1 MKSSPSRPLG
11 LLHLALITA
20 LLGAPLF
27 AAERLPQL
35 PSSDWVSGVKPLRA
49 VSLNALNMQARQ
61 AIQLKPRLP
70 LAAENDALAL
80 EAAAAS
86 IEPGRVPNYLRALA
100 TLPSAATPFAQLLK
114 TAVYSGTLSPETKL
128 AMGVR
133 VAQLHRSAYVGAH
146 TQRWLRGSA
155 GGARW
160 INSLNANKTDA
171 LSASDRLALRYA
183 ELLTQSI
190 HGVDEAEF
198 DRLRAHFN
206 DSQIVELTL
215 TTCFWNYFTRLSAG
229 WNLPV
234 EAWVLPTAKTVF
246 SPPSS
251 VFQAPF
257 ARVSLISPAEVA
269 ALVESRSLAAVRKST
284 PGAAP
289 NAPTTDK
296 PAPVVNSVRAMSHVP
311 AFGSAWFNY
320 WRAVREVEATET
332 SVGREML
339 LQVSFAV
346 SMANGCRYCTLHQVQ
361 NLRRLNVD
369 PAKLVAMKKDDAMLT
384 LRERAAV
391 VFARKLTRDP
401 ASVTDADVARLEKE
415 LGSTGAKEV
424 ILQTSAFSFMNR
436 FTDGLNLPSED
447 EAIKIYSE
455 VYGTK

>member
-1 MKSSPSRPLG
+1 MKLSSSRPLG

-20 LLGAPLF
+20 LLAAPLF
-27 AAERLPQL
+27 AAETQL
-35 PSSDWVSGVKPLRA
+35 PAGDWVSGVKPLK
-49 VSLNALNMQARQ
+49 VVPLSALDAQMRQ
-61 AIQLKPRLP
+61 ATQLKPRLP
-70 LAAENDALAL
+70 LTAENDALAL

-128 AMGVR
+128 AMGLR

-146 TQRWLRGSA
+146 AQRWLRGSA

-160 INSLNANKTDA
+160 INSLSTGKIDA

-183 ELLTQSI
+183 ELLTQNI
-190 HGVDEAEF
+190 HGVGEAEF
-198 DRLRAHFN
+198 ERLRAHFN

-234 EAWVLPTAKTVF
+234 ETWALPAANTAF
-246 SPPSS
+246 SPPASAY
-251 VFQAPF
+251 QAPF
-257 ARVSLISPAEVA
+257 ARVSLVSPMEVA
-269 ALVESRSLAAVRKST
+269 ALIESRSLAAIRKPP
-284 PGAAP
+284 PGSP
-289 NAPTTDK
+289 PTTAPTT
-296 PAPVVNSVRAMSHVP
+296 PSYVVNSVRAMSHVP
-311 AFGSAWFNY
+311 AFGAAWFNY
-320 WRAVREVEATET
+320 WRAVREVEATDT

-361 NLRRLNVD
+361 GLRRLNVD
-369 PAKLVAMKKDDAMLT
+369 PAKLVAMKKDDAALT
-384 LRERAAV
+384 PRERVAV

-401 ASVTDADVARLEKE
+401 ASVTDADVAALEKE

-424 ILQTSAFSFMNR
+424 ILQTSAFNFMNR